1 MNGRWTST
9 AMRVLRI
16 KLDFLK
22 FFSDLRIIHLQLYS
36 CSFCHPEVYSFY
48 HDFIT
53 VGPYFR
59 SSSWHLPYLGCQKYL
74 MASKQS
80 SAKVVCPDKQP
91 NCNFLAGQ
99 AWRASES
106 VLGTCQFALTGVS
119 DHACSKNQIFRDGIP
134 HFILVFRIY
143 IPTNSIPRRSE
154 CKASLASGYLISS
167 MAVAVLGSCQRNP
180 IFDGQPKSKRRPFCQ
195 RRALCHG
202 GKAADHES
210 CCVYLTSF
218 DQLTIDCGH
227 TSRFLTRLIHSEF
240 ITTFK

>member
-143 IPTNSIPRRSE
+143 LPTNSIPRRSE
-154 CKASLASGYLISS
+154 CKASLPPACERIFPLPK
-167 MAVAVLGSCQRNP
+167 VRVLGADVTSSLAGV
-180 IFDGQPKSKRRPFCQ
+180 DKSSIS
-195 RRALCHG
+195 L
-202 GKAADHES
+202 DL
-210 CCVYLTSF
+210 V
-218 DQLTIDCGH
+218 IDDC
-227 TSRFLTRLIHSEF
+227 
-240 ITTFK
+240 